1 MYSHNKD
8 ALFKSKP
15 PLEGINLSKMEVQQ
29 AEFRG
34 SFPNVNKCPEDTRPE
49 FAFIG
54 RSNVGKSSL
63 INMLTGRK
71 EMAHTSKKPGKT
83 QMINY
88 YLVNQQ
94 WHLVDLPGYGYAKR
108 AKSTRA
114 KWRKMLQDY
123 LVKRPNLVCTFIL
136 IDSNVPPQKND
147 LDFINWLGEMQLPFL
162 LVFTKVDR
170 LKPEERTANIQL
182 FQKTMLESWEELP
195 RQFVTSSNSGEGRRE
210 MLEYIESLREDY
222 LPYL

>member
-1 MYSHNKD
+1 
-8 ALFKSKP
+8 
-15 PLEGINLSKMEVQQ
+15 MEVQQ

-63 INMLTGRK
+63 INMLTSRK

-108 AKSTRA
+108 AKTTRA

-123 LVKRPNLVCTFIL
+123 LVKRPNLVGTFIL
-136 IDSNVPPQKND
+136 IDSNVSPQKND
-147 LDFINWLGEMQLPFL
+147 LDFINWMGEMQLPFL
-162 LVFTKVDR
+162 LVFTKADR
-170 LKPEERTANIQL
+170 LKPEELSQNIQL
-182 FQKTMLESWEELP
+182 FQQTMLESWEELP
-195 RQFVTSSNSGEGRRE
+195 RQFTTSSNTGEGRQE
-210 MLEYIESLREDY
+210 MLDYIESLREDY
-222 LPYL
+222 LPYI

>member
-1 MYSHNKD
+1 
-8 ALFKSKP
+8 
-15 PLEGINLSKMEVQQ
+15 MEIQY

-34 SFPNVNKCPEDTRPE
+34 SFPRVAQCPEDTRPE

-88 YLVNQQ
+88 YQINGQ

-108 AKSTRA
+108 AKTTRA
-114 KWRKMLQDY
+114 KWQRMIQDY
-123 LVKRPNLVCTFIL
+123 LVKRPNLVCTFVL
-136 IDSNVPPQKND
+136 IDANVPPQKND
-147 LDFINWLGEMQLPFL
+147 LEFINWLGEMRLPFFII
-162 LVFTKVDR
+162 FTKVDR
-170 LKPEERTANIQL
+170 LKPAEQAANIQQ
-182 FQKTMLESWEELP
+182 FQEAMLENWEELP
-195 RQFVTSSNSGEGRRE
+195 RQFITSSNTGTGRAE
-210 MLEYIESLREDY
+210 VLEYIDSLRADY

>member
-1 MYSHNKD
+1 
-8 ALFKSKP
+8 
-15 PLEGINLSKMEVQQ
+15 MEIQQ

-63 INMLTGRK
+63 INMLTNRK
-71 EMAHTSKKPGKT
+71 EIAHTSKKPGKT

-108 AKSTRA
+108 AKTTRA

-123 LVKRPNLVCTFIL
+123 LVKRSNLVCTFIL
-136 IDSNVPPQKND
+136 IDANVTPQEND
-147 LDFINWLGEMQLPFL
+147 LDFINWMGEMRLPFL

-170 LKPEERTANIQL
+170 LKPAEQEENIQL
-182 FQKTMLESWEELP
+182 FRQTMLESWEELP
-195 RQFVTSSNSGEGRRE
+195 RQFITSSHTGEGRSE

-222 LPYL
+222 LPYI

>member
-1 MYSHNKD
+1 
-8 ALFKSKP
+8 
-15 PLEGINLSKMEVQQ
+15 
-29 AEFRG
+29 
-34 SFPNVNKCPEDTRPE
+34 
-49 FAFIG
+49 
-54 RSNVGKSSL
+54 
-63 INMLTGRK
+63 MLTGRK

>member
-1 MYSHNKD
+1 
-8 ALFKSKP
+8 
-15 PLEGINLSKMEVQQ
+15 MEVQQ

-63 INMLTGRK
+63 INMLTSRK

-108 AKSTRA
+108 AKTTRA

-123 LVKRPNLVCTFIL
+123 LVKRPNLVGTFIL
-136 IDSNVPPQKND
+136 IDSNVSPQKND
-147 LDFINWLGEMQLPFL
+147 LDFINWMGKMQLPFL
-162 LVFTKVDR
+162 LVFTKADR
-170 LKPEERTANIQL
+170 LKPEELSQNIQL
-182 FQKTMLESWEELP
+182 FQQTMLESWEELP
-195 RQFVTSSNSGEGRRE
+195 RQFTTSSNTGEGRQE
-210 MLEYIESLREDY
+210 MLDYIESLREDY
-222 LPYL
+222 LPYI